1 MAFMDF
7 DLRIVL
13 RALGPAVEPCKSHTG
28 DAREG
33 ATVLESEC
41 RIALPRSCKLKARFI
56 VFAAFS
62 VRAPPLPY

>member
-13 RALGPAVEPCKSHTG
+13 RALGPAVEPCKSHAG

-33 ATVLESEC
+33 STVLESEC
-41 RIALPRSCKLKARFI
+41 RMALPRSCKLKARFI
-56 VFAAFS
+56 VLAPVS
-62 VRAPPLPY
+62 VQASPLPY